1 MNDIASFARRS
12 HARLTG
18 AFFFPF
24 FFSFAFA
31 LCGELLKRLRRGPIG
46 LKEMHKQTP
55 HRGSR
60 ERFLRG
66 FAMECRGKM
75 FLWCFAHGF

>member
-1 MNDIASFARRS
+1 VNDASRLSRIVAR
-12 HARLTG
+12 ARLTG
-18 AFFFPF
+18 AFFSF

-31 LCGELLKRLRRGPIG
+31 SCGALCKLLRRGPIG

-66 FAMECRGKM
+66 FAMECRGEM
-75 FLWCFAHGF
+75 FRWCFARGF